1 MSSFSLALVAAFF
14 WGLSALLE
22 KWGLRNADP
31 LAGVVARTLGIIVGI
46 VIFMIIA
53 PDVPRRFLQM
63 DGRSKW
69 ALMGGGLMASV
80 VAQMFFYRALK
91 NGEVGRVAA
100 VGGAWRLVAVVI
112 SVFIC
117 HEPLTRV
124 KCIGVLLVT
133 MVVIRL
139 K

>member
-31 LAGVVARTLGIIVGI
+31 MAGVVARTLGIILGI
-46 VIFMIIA
+46 VLFMVIA
-53 PDVPRRFLQM
+53 PDIPRRFIQM
-63 DGRSKW
+63 DGRSKL

-91 NGEVGRVAA
+91 YGDVGRVSS
-100 VGGAWRLVAVVI
+100 VGGAWPVFAFVL
-112 SVFIC
+112 SVLIF
-117 HEPLTRV
+117 HEPLTRG
-124 KCIGVLLVT
+124 KLLGIFFVT
-133 MVVIRL
+133 MGVILL

>member
-14 WGLSALLE
+14 WGLSAVLE

-31 LAGVVARTLGIIVGI
+31 MAGVVARTLGIILGI
-46 VIFMIIA
+46 IIFMIIA
-53 PDVPRRFLQM
+53 PEVPRRFIHM
-63 DGRSKW
+63 DGRSKL

-91 NGEVGRVAA
+91 YGDVGRVSS
-100 VGGAWRLVAVVI
+100 VGGAWPVFAFVL
-112 SVFIC
+112 SVLIF
-117 HEPLTRV
+117 HEPLTRGKLV
-124 KCIGVLLVT
+124 GVFLVT
-133 MVVIRL
+133 MGVILL

>member
-31 LAGVVARTLGIIVGI
+31 MAGVVARTLGILLGI
-46 VIFMIIA
+46 VIFMVIA
-53 PDVPRRFLQM
+53 PEVPRRFIQM
-63 DGRSKW
+63 DGRSKL

-91 NGEVGRVAA
+91 YGEVGRVSS
-100 VGGAWRLVAVVI
+100 VGGAWPVFAFVL
-112 SVFIC
+112 SVLIF
-117 HEPLTRV
+117 HEPLTRG
-124 KCIGVLLVT
+124 KLAGIFLVT
-133 MVVIRL
+133 MGVILL